1 MLRYYTVNACE
12 YSLSQKSFLKEISQ
26 GIEFISK
33 TNNIIMG
40 IKDVNSR
47 HIIATDKYA
56 KTIGLTN
63 GYDVNGMMDSDLPC
77 KGIADYAETF
87 IAQDIE
93 LLNNSNLNTTLTALN
108 IHDYSDGV
116 KSRIIK
122 KNLLLH
128 HESKSILGILYQG
141 YDIELSDILNILP
154 ACFIRTKHEPNIV
167 AHNYDNEINLT
178 DYEQEICF
186 LLLQNW
192 DMKNIADFMNQT
204 RPLKTVR
211 TADTIVKKKNYIC
224 YKLGLNSM
232 LVESLKFYL
241 VKNKLHKKIK
251 MPTSFYSRIIGS
263 ITFDN

>member
-1 MLRYYTVNACE
+1 MSAYAVVPQNEFTI
-12 YSLSQKSFLKEISQ
+12 SQKNYIDQIVNGIKLISMTD
-26 GIEFISK
+26 SV
-33 TNNIIMG
+33 IIG
-40 IKDVNSR
+40 IKDINSR

-56 KTIGLTN
+56 RTIGLCN
-63 GYDVNGMMDSDLPC
+63 GTDVNGLMDRDLPC
-77 KGIADYAETF
+77 MAIAEYAQTF
-87 IAQDIE
+87 VAQDIE
-93 LLNNSNLNTTLTALN
+93 LLKNNLNTTLTALN

-122 KNLLLH
+122 KSMLIH

-154 ACFIRTKHEPNIV
+154 ACFIRTKYESKVIAQV
-167 AHNYDNEINLT
+167 YDKEINLT

-192 DMKNIADFMNQT
+192 DMKNIADFMNQV
-204 RPLKTVR
+204 RPLKSLR

-224 YKLGLNSM
+224 YKLGLNSI
-232 LVESLKFYL
+232 LVENLRVYL
-241 VKNKLHKKIK
+241 IENNLHNKIK

-263 ITFDN
+263 IKFNN